1 MQGPLYPFVAEMR
14 HRILINRLPP
24 TELGKEL
31 KAIGFELHSKPLE
44 GSPNAPT
51 HKWTGKE
58 DRLLLNA
65 QLAIGNEW
73 NQIVL
78 HLPGRTPL
86 DVHKHWQELNGLP
99 KLSNGR
105 KKWTEGQ
112 DRILLEKHISSGNNW
127 TQIVKENLIPGRTS
141 KQFQSR
147 WNNLSKQVAVYVYSK
162 NIDGVHKN
170 QNVPPDQR

>member
-1 MQGPLYPFVAEMR
+1 MVKTL
-14 HRILINRLPP
+14 L
-24 TELGKEL
+24 KEGL
-31 KAIGFELHSKPLE
+31 
-44 GSPNAPT
+44 PNAPT
-51 HKWTGKE
+51 HKWIEDE
-58 DRLLLNA
+58 DRRILLNA
-65 QLAIGNEW
+65 QHAIGNEW

-127 TQIVKENLIPGRTS
+127 NEENLIPGRTNS
-141 KQFQSR
+141 QIQSR
-147 WNNLSKQVAVYVYSK
+147 WTNLSKQVAVYVYKKTLAAYITSSPTIPK
-162 NIDGVHKN
+162 GSSWTEMILN
-170 QNVPPDQR
+170 NV